1 MAQRSRLLELMQ
13 GQAAPPGASAGAVGT
28 DVVPT
33 AELGEGAPPPAPAA
47 EAPPEGEEQ
56 SQNAIMQ
63 AMASGEK
70 PMTPEEEE
78 FIKARLA
85 LAARQQ
91 LLGGV

>member
-1 MAQRSRLLELMQ
+1 MAQRNRLLELMQ
-13 GQAAPPGASAGAVGT
+13 GQAAPPGASPDAVGT

-33 AELGEGAPPPAPAA
+33 AELGEGAAPPVA
-47 EAPPEGEEQ
+47 EAPPEGETE

-63 AMASGEK
+63 AMATGDQ

-78 FIKARLA
+78 LIKARLN

-91 LLGGV
+91 LLGGGMG